1 MLGLYA
7 LGTMVNQAMWIG
19 FSPIEVEVMKTFE
32 ASATWVNLLSLV
44 FMFATGIYTWWI
56 FKGR

>member
-44 FMFATGIYTWWI
+44 FMFATGI
-56 FKGR
+56 